1 MKRVIF
7 KAFVVAGVLGSSSS
21 VLASEL
27 FKLVTTKSGMH
38 RIDYTQLLDAGPDL
52 ADVPRRNL
60 ALTLNGE
67 PVALH
72 VEGQTKG
79 NQNRFGPGGFI
90 EFYASKAE
98 SLYSNEQVYV
108 LHLVSNKERGEKVI
122 PITGVQTRLDQN
134 KPYAQDF
141 LYTHVEEKNKTY
153 DFAAPSSTDPFHFGQ
168 TFSFYATPTYKF
180 QLEGVVANSASAS
193 VDVEMYGLLDFD
205 IEGNDHH
212 YEVLV
217 NGNLVG
223 DQQFDGATATT
234 LEVDNVPVTTGEN
247 TFKYNY
253 RSIAGVPFDRI
264 TLNKFA
270 VTYPRVTDASAEGR
284 LEGRFTDYQVQV
296 SNIDSE
302 ATVYRLSDDRRQVQR
317 LTRGVEAR
325 GSGVVFSTNGEAG
338 DYVVVGSNSYHL
350 PDVRMIPEADDIS
363 SGQFDYLVIA
373 HPSLMGAELDELITL
388 RSQDYRTKV
397 VNVDQIYAQYG
408 NHVFGSDAI
417 EAYIKHA
424 VTNMGVSMVMLIGS
438 DTLDYKQNV
447 SQSISLLPTKYV
459 TTPGGAL
466 TITQTPSD
474 TAYGDINLDGVPDV
488 PVGRI
493 SARTPVELGYVVDKI
508 KAYEAREGYIG
519 RTVVATD
526 KDDLGNGVS
535 FRNDAEAMID
545 AIPIKWSDGVREDFL
560 AYPDVDGAQQAHDK
574 LINLINGGVSVVS
587 YVGHSSQQSWAYTT
601 PPMLRANEIA
611 GLTNVGKPTLVTQW
625 GCWNTYFVDL
635 SGNTMA
641 DAFLL
646 TEDVGA
652 ATVLGASTLTSSAG
666 ERALGIELN
675 KRIYLKG
682 MTIGDA
688 VIQAKQAMAQHS
700 DYRDI
705 QLGWQILGD
714 VALKVNP

>member
-7 KAFVVAGVLGSSSS
+7 KAFAVAGLISWNSPL
-21 VLASEL
+21 LASEL
-27 FKLVTTKSGMH
+27 FKLVTTESGMH
-38 RIDYTQLLDAGPDL
+38 RIDYSQLVNAGPDL
-52 ADVPRRNL
+52 GDVPRRNL

-67 PVALH
+67 PVPLH
-72 VEGQTKG
+72 VEGQSNG

-90 EFYASKAE
+90 EFYASKAD
-98 SLYSNEQVYV
+98 SLYSKEQVYV
-108 LHLVSNKERGEKVI
+108 LHLVSNKERAEKVI
-122 PITGVQTRLDQN
+122 PITGVQTRLDPN
-134 KPYAQDF
+134 KPFGQDF
-141 LYTHVEEKNKTY
+141 LYTHVEEKNNTY
-153 DFAAPSSTDPFHFGQ
+153 DFGAPSTTDPFHFGQ

-180 QLEGVVANSASAS
+180 ELDGVVANSTSAS
-193 VDVEMYGLLDFD
+193 VEVEMYGLLDFD

-212 YEVLV
+212 YEILV

-234 LEVDNVPVTTGEN
+234 MQIDNVPVTSGEN

-264 TLNKFA
+264 SLNKFA

-284 LEGRFTDYQVQV
+284 LEGRFTNYQVQIR
-296 SNIDSE
+296 NIDENAS
-302 ATVYRLSDDRRQVQR
+302 VYRVSEDRRQVQR

-325 GSGVVFSTNGEAG
+325 GTGVVFSTNGEAS
-338 DYVVVGSNSYHL
+338 DYVVVGSDRYHT
-350 PDVRMIPEADDIS
+350 PQVRMIPEAEDIS
-363 SGQFDYLVIA
+363 NGQFDYLVIA
-373 HPSLMGAELDELITL
+373 HPSLMGVELEELVAL
-388 RSQDYRTKV
+388 RSQEYRTKV
-397 VNVDQIYAQYG
+397 VNVEQVYAQYG
-408 NHVFGSDAI
+408 YHQVGADAI
-417 EAYIKHA
+417 EAYIQHA
-424 VTNMGVSMVMLIGS
+424 VRNMGVSMVMLIGS
-438 DTLDYKQNV
+438 DTLDYKQHV
-447 SQSISLLPTKYV
+447 SQSVSLIPTKYV

-474 TAYGDINLDGVPDV
+474 AAYGDINKDGTPDV
-488 PVGRI
+488 PTGRI
-493 SARTPVELGYVVDKI
+493 SARTPAELGNVVGKI
-508 KAYEAREGYIG
+508 LAYEAREGYVG

-526 KDDLGNGVS
+526 KEDLGNGVS
-535 FRNDAEAMID
+535 FQDDAQAMIEV
-545 AIPIKWSDGVREDFL
+545 IPASWSDGLRSDFL

-574 LINLINGGVSVVS
+574 LINLINSGVSVVS

-646 TEDVGA
+646 TKNVGA

-688 VIQAKQAMAQHS
+688 VIQAKQAMAQSS
-700 DYRDI
+700 DYPDI